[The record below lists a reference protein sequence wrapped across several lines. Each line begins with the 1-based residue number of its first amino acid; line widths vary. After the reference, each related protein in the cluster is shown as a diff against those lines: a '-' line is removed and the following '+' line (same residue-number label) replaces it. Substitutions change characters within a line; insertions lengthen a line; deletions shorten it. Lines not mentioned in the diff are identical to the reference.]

1 MKENNQEDNQEDN
14 QENNEII
21 INENNNTNINLLS
34 ELFKDYRKSIS
45 KKYTGL
51 RSVTF
56 SNVIDDNFRK
66 DFYDLG
72 DEKDN
77 IDFSEMIKIKLDEI
91 KNSSISQFQNYID
104 NVNKKYDEFKNK
116 IVDFIESKKRK
127 LSDFEDPLNNK
138 AFILKYAKQNIFIKI
153 NNIFEIYDNIINSIE
168 KNFELLNLFYE
179 NSILMNSKKQIE
191 DFLINN
197 SNLIENCSVV
207 SKFNFTKLDTSN
219 IKEIKYYKYYINYLS
234 QKKIEDEEEVMQYI
248 LKKDDMKN
256 GLGFIKENFSLLG
269 KLTLKGIITEDFD
282 NVLINISENMKKNQ
296 KTNITK
302 LNVLNFSSIVPKN
315 EINIQLNMLRKL
327 KMQYGAYINISKI
340 SKIFIENN
348 NNLTSL
354 SLEDINLTDLGFKS
368 LISSLIKNQSITKTL
383 EYLSLEGNKIS
394 MVKYDNEHVS
404 LQYKYF
410 QKLKWLILSRNNI
423 YKFDFA
429 LNVLPNL
436 KFLDLTSNDIP
447 TSSFMEIAIKEKG
460 KLVLLNDNM
469 FITNSPNN
477 NDIYIEYLNERIP
490 KFDTQIKN
498 LNLNFTFDIGRQNN
512 LEQLKLTNNVALSLI
527 KLDLSFCGITTG
539 VLVNFFKKNPK
550 FICLKQLILKY
561 NNIKADFFEKII
573 DIAEICLDSI
583 NFLDLSE
590 NEIICGTVQKMES
603 LYKFI
608 EKNKY
613 LETFRL
619 INSNFF
625 SDLITKMKD
634 FHQDSDKFKKV
645 LDNLLKNMTET
656 KRSFK
661 FIINE
666 GNKSSIVEK
675 YQCLFEFQFN

>member
-45 KKYTGL
+45 KKYTRL

-282 NVLINISENMKKNQ
+282 NVLININENMKKNQ

-302 LNVLNFSSIVPKN
+302 LNVLNFSSIAPKN

-498 LNLNFTFDIGRQNN
+498 LNLNFTYDIGRQNN

-645 LDNLLKNMTET
+645 LDNLLKHMTET

>member
-45 KKYTGL
+45 KKYTRL

-256 GLGFIKENFSLLG
+256 GLGFIKENFSLLD

-498 LNLNFTFDIGRQNN
+498 LNLNFTYDIGRQNN

-625 SDLITKMKD
+625 SDLITKMK
-634 FHQDSDKFKKV
+634 
-645 LDNLLKNMTET
+645 L
-656 KRSFK
+656 
-661 FIINE
+661 I
-666 GNKSSIVEK
+666 
-675 YQCLFEFQFN
+675 FN

>member
-498 LNLNFTFDIGRQNN
+498 LNLNFTYDIGRQNN

-634 FHQDSDKFKKV
+634 FHQNSDKFKKI
-645 LDNLLKNMTET
+645 LDNLLKHMTET

>member
-282 NVLINISENMKKNQ
+282 NVLININENMKKNQ

-498 LNLNFTFDIGRQNN
+498 LNLNFTYDIGRQNN

>member
-1 MKENNQEDNQEDN
+1 ML
-14 QENNEII
+14 
-21 INENNNTNINLLS
+21 NINLLS

-91 KNSSISQFQNYID
+91 KNSSISRFQNYID

-153 NNIFEIYDNIINSIE
+153 NNIFEIYDNIIKSIE

-207 SKFNFTKLDTSN
+207 SKFNFTKLDSSN

-498 LNLNFTFDIGRQNN
+498 LNLNFTYDIGRQNN

>member
-282 NVLINISENMKKNQ
+282 NVLININENMKKNQ
-296 KTNITK
+296 KINITK

-447 TSSFMEIAIKEKG
+447 TSSFMEFAIKEKG

-498 LNLNFTFDIGRQNN
+498 LNLNFTYDIGRQNN
-512 LEQLKLTNNVALSLI
+512 LEHLKLTNNVALSLI

>member
-45 KKYTGL
+45 KKYTRL

-498 LNLNFTFDIGRQNN
+498 LNLNFTYDIGRQNN
-512 LEQLKLTNNVALSLI
+512 LGQLKLTNNVALSLI

>member
-45 KKYTGL
+45 KKYTRL
-51 RSVTF
+51 RAVTF

-207 SKFNFTKLDTSN
+207 SKFNFTKLDSSN

-498 LNLNFTFDIGRQNN
+498 LNLNFTYDIGRQNN

-645 LDNLLKNMTET
+645 LDNLLKHMTET

>member
-498 LNLNFTFDIGRQNN
+498 LNLNFTYDIGRQNN

-645 LDNLLKNMTET
+645 LDNLLKHMTET

>member
-45 KKYTGL
+45 KKDTRL

-498 LNLNFTFDIGRQNN
+498 LNLNFTYDIGRQNN

>member
-207 SKFNFTKLDTSN
+207 SKFNFTKLDSSN

-498 LNLNFTFDIGRQNN
+498 LNLNFTYDIGRQNN

-645 LDNLLKNMTET
+645 LDNLLKHMTET

>member
-269 KLTLKGIITEDFD
+269 KLTLQGIITEDFD
-282 NVLINISENMKKNQ
+282 NVLININENMKKNQ

-498 LNLNFTFDIGRQNN
+498 LNLNFTYDIGRQNN

-550 FICLKQLILKY
+550 FIYLKQLILKY

>member
-282 NVLINISENMKKNQ
+282 NVLININENMKKNQ

-429 LNVLPNL
+429 LNALPNL

-498 LNLNFTFDIGRQNN
+498 LNLNFTYDIGRQNN

-645 LDNLLKNMTET
+645 LDNLLKHMTET

>member
-45 KKYTGL
+45 KKYTRL

-282 NVLINISENMKKNQ
+282 NVLININENMKKNQ

-498 LNLNFTFDIGRQNN
+498 LNLNFTYDIGRQNN

-645 LDNLLKNMTET
+645 LDNLLKHMTET

>member
-45 KKYTGL
+45 KKDTRL

-282 NVLINISENMKKNQ
+282 NVLININENMKKNQ
-296 KTNITK
+296 KINITK

-498 LNLNFTFDIGRQNN
+498 LNLNFTYDIGRQNN

>member
-282 NVLINISENMKKNQ
+282 NVLININENMKKNQ

-423 YKFDFA
+423 YKFDFV

>member
-168 KNFELLNLFYE
+168 KNFELLNLFYD

-269 KLTLKGIITEDFD
+269 KLTLQGIITEDFD

-498 LNLNFTFDIGRQNN
+498 LNLNFTYDIGRQNN

>member
-1 MKENNQEDNQEDN
+1 
-14 QENNEII
+14 
-21 INENNNTNINLLS
+21 
-34 ELFKDYRKSIS
+34 
-45 KKYTGL
+45 
-51 RSVTF
+51 
-56 SNVIDDNFRK
+56 
-66 DFYDLG
+66 
-72 DEKDN
+72 
-77 IDFSEMIKIKLDEI
+77 
-91 KNSSISQFQNYID
+91 
-104 NVNKKYDEFKNK
+104 
-116 IVDFIESKKRK
+116 
-127 LSDFEDPLNNK
+127 
-138 AFILKYAKQNIFIKI
+138 
-153 NNIFEIYDNIINSIE
+153 
-168 KNFELLNLFYE
+168 
-179 NSILMNSKKQIE
+179 
-191 DFLINN
+191 
-197 SNLIENCSVV
+197 
-207 SKFNFTKLDTSN
+207 
-219 IKEIKYYKYYINYLS
+219 
-234 QKKIEDEEEVMQYI
+234 
-248 LKKDDMKN
+248 MKN

-498 LNLNFTFDIGRQNN
+498 LNLNFTYDIGRQNN

-527 KLDLSFCGITTG
+527 KLDLSFCGITTD
-539 VLVNFFKKNPK
+539 VLINFFKKNPK

>member
-45 KKYTGL
+45 KKYTRL

-77 IDFSEMIKIKLDEI
+77 IDFSEMIKIKLDEL

-168 KNFELLNLFYE
+168 KNFELLNLFYD

-269 KLTLKGIITEDFD
+269 KLTLKGIIAEDFD
-282 NVLINISENMKKNQ
+282 NVLININENMKKNQ

-302 LNVLNFSSIVPKN
+302 LNVLNFSSIAPKN

-368 LISSLIKNQSITKTL
+368 LISSLIKNQSITKTF

-498 LNLNFTFDIGRQNN
+498 LNLNFTYDIGRQNN

-527 KLDLSFCGITTG
+527 KLDLSFCGIT
-539 VLVNFFKKNPK
+539 
-550 FICLKQLILKY
+550 
-561 NNIKADFFEKII
+561 NIKTDFFEKII

>member
-282 NVLINISENMKKNQ
+282 NVLININENMKKNQ

-302 LNVLNFSSIVPKN
+302 LNVLNFSSIAPKN

-498 LNLNFTFDIGRQNN
+498 LNLNFTYDIGRQNN

>member
-282 NVLINISENMKKNQ
+282 NVLININENMKKNQ
-296 KTNITK
+296 KINITK

-498 LNLNFTFDIGRQNN
+498 LNLNFTYDIGRQNN

-645 LDNLLKNMTET
+645 LDNLLKHMTET

>member
-256 GLGFIKENFSLLG
+256 GLGFIKENFSLLD

-498 LNLNFTFDIGRQNN
+498 LNLNFTYDIGRQNN

-645 LDNLLKNMTET
+645 LDNLLKHMTET

>member
-302 LNVLNFSSIVPKN
+302 LNVLNFSSIAPKN

-498 LNLNFTFDIGRQNN
+498 LNLNFTYDIGRQNN

-634 FHQDSDKFKKV
+634 FHQDSDKFKKI
-645 LDNLLKNMTET
+645 LDNLLKHMTET

>member
-191 DFLINN
+191 EFLINN

-256 GLGFIKENFSLLG
+256 GLGFIKENFSLLD

-282 NVLINISENMKKNQ
+282 NVLININENMKKNQ
-296 KTNITK
+296 KINITK

-498 LNLNFTFDIGRQNN
+498 LNLNFTYDIGRQNN

>member
-539 VLVNFFKKNPK
+539 VLVNFFKKNQK

>member
-45 KKYTGL
+45 KKYTRL

-302 LNVLNFSSIVPKN
+302 LNVLNFSSIAPKN

-498 LNLNFTFDIGRQNN
+498 LNLNFTYDIGRQNN

-645 LDNLLKNMTET
+645 LDNLLKHMTET

>member
-269 KLTLKGIITEDFD
+269 KLTLQGIITEDFD

-302 LNVLNFSSIVPKN
+302 LNVLNFSSIAPKN

-498 LNLNFTFDIGRQNN
+498 LNLNFAYDIGRQNN
-512 LEQLKLTNNVALSLI
+512 LEHLKLTNNVALSLI

-625 SDLITKMKD
+625 SNLITKMKD

-675 YQCLFEFQFN
+675 YHCLFEFQFN

>member
-302 LNVLNFSSIVPKN
+302 LNVLNFSSIAPKN

-404 LQYKYF
+404 LQYKYL

-498 LNLNFTFDIGRQNN
+498 LNLNFTYDIGRQNN

>member
-282 NVLINISENMKKNQ
+282 NVLININENMKKNQ
-296 KTNITK
+296 KINITK

-447 TSSFMEIAIKEKG
+447 TSSFMEFAIKEKG

-498 LNLNFTFDIGRQNN
+498 LNLNFTYDIGRQNN
-512 LEQLKLTNNVALSLI
+512 LEHLKLTNNVALSLI

-550 FICLKQLILKY
+550 FIYLKQLILKY

>member
-45 KKYTGL
+45 KKYTRL

-498 LNLNFTFDIGRQNN
+498 LNLNFTYDIGRQNN

>member
-498 LNLNFTFDIGRQNN
+498 LNLNFTYDIGRQNN

-550 FICLKQLILKY
+550 FI
-561 NNIKADFFEKII
+561 ET
-573 DIAEICLDSI
+573 I
-583 NFLDLSE
+583 NFK
-590 NEIICGTVQKMES
+590 I
-603 LYKFI
+603 
-608 EKNKY
+608 
-613 LETFRL
+613 
-619 INSNFF
+619 
-625 SDLITKMKD
+625 
-634 FHQDSDKFKKV
+634 
-645 LDNLLKNMTET
+645 
-656 KRSFK
+656 
-661 FIINE
+661 
-666 GNKSSIVEK
+666 
-675 YQCLFEFQFN
+675 

>member
-498 LNLNFTFDIGRQNN
+498 LNLNFTYDIGRQNN

-634 FHQDSDKFKKV
+634 FHQDSDKFKKI
-645 LDNLLKNMTET
+645 LDNLLKHMTET

>member
-282 NVLINISENMKKNQ
+282 NVLININENMKKNQ
-296 KTNITK
+296 KINITK

-498 LNLNFTFDIGRQNN
+498 LNLNFTYDIGRQNN

>member
-45 KKYTGL
+45 KKYTRL

-302 LNVLNFSSIVPKN
+302 LNVLNFSSIAPKN

-394 MVKYDNEHVS
+394 MVKYGNEHVS

-498 LNLNFTFDIGRQNN
+498 LNLNFTYDIGRQNN

>member
-282 NVLINISENMKKNQ
+282 NVLININENMKKNQ

-302 LNVLNFSSIVPKN
+302 LNVLNFSSIAPKN

-498 LNLNFTFDIGRQNN
+498 LNLNFTFDIGRHNN

-645 LDNLLKNMTET
+645 LDNLLKHMTET

>member
-45 KKYTGL
+45 KKDTRL

-282 NVLINISENMKKNQ
+282 NVLININENMKKNQ
-296 KTNITK
+296 KINITK

-429 LNVLPNL
+429 LNALPNL

-498 LNLNFTFDIGRQNN
+498 LNLNFTYDIGRQNN

>member
-256 GLGFIKENFSLLG
+256 GLGFIKENFSLLD

-498 LNLNFTFDIGRQNN
+498 LNLNFTYDIGRQNN

>member
-269 KLTLKGIITEDFD
+269 KLTLQGIITEDFD

-302 LNVLNFSSIVPKN
+302 LNVLNFSSIAPKN

-498 LNLNFTFDIGRQNN
+498 LNLNFTYDIGRQNN

-645 LDNLLKNMTET
+645 LDNLLKHMTET

>member
-21 INENNNTNINLLS
+21 INENNNANINLLS

-282 NVLINISENMKKNQ
+282 NVLININENMKKNQ

-498 LNLNFTFDIGRQNN
+498 LNLNFTYDIGRQNN

-634 FHQDSDKFKKV
+634 FHQDSDKFKKI
-645 LDNLLKNMTET
+645 LDNLLKHMTET